1 MEVSSTY
8 CKMEDRQQV
17 LVMSDKEVKVL
28 SKYFC
33 ISVLFVGLRFNI
45 SYKTLSVILMVSG
58 CDTTASYIIL
68 TPV

>member
-33 ISVLFVGLRFNI
+33 ISVLLVGLRFNI
-45 SYKTLSVILMVSG
+45 SYKTLFQSF
-58 CDTTASYIIL
+58 
-68 TPV
+68 